1 MDQNTTVIVLS
12 DDEDEGESTIYES
25 SVLIVEENEGS
36 REVADAPKTSE
47 VLDEDVTITFS
58 RKAHVLPH
66 ARYDCTIP
74 FCFTEGDVTG
84 PEDSNAAYCEQCF
97 CYVCDKLASTCQFW
111 VIPGFCHC
119 NAHKR
124 SFYWKSLR
132 DKRIMGYL
140 HELNFTFDPMDMDA
154 DLRRAEASLQ
164 QFACSLALKFAAF
177 LVGVEKPKQPICCYC
192 QCHSTNSRTTE
203 SHSASGSEVG
213 CKSCR
218 SRHVYFPE
226 YDYSGV
232 QERVCMF
239 LDDAKQEN
247 PKSSIVMLLGA
258 MKLIISHSAPGNTHS
273 IKEVS
278 RAVDMLLYR
287 AKSMVQTLLVDTV
300 FPASFT
306 KQLQQFFHGLP
317 FPPSCMSLKNSLNV
331 LPWNDP
337 LLSAVLK
344 GQNVS
349 GERRVKGRRAEVLL
363 EPIVVIRARVQK
375 LQQQKKYR
383 ELARYLKVVKS
394 CSVQELQDLSDW
406 APFYLCKVGDYAGAV
421 NAMFS
426 SMSGSLCPAS
436 RLSPAQFCAYLRI
449 FVSGHAPSDM
459 PNPLFLNIQPDP
471 FLSSTWTPVQGGSL
485 LKRLAVVKFALRVL
499 NCNDAVFAQSISWV
513 AFLNIA
519 SKASIGPDGAV
530 NCTSLREPDSNF
542 LMRTRDIA
550 QGILNEL
557 SKESRIQI
565 PRTFQN
571 LNPWALYWLFYSLVG
586 QPNVVLDFLC
596 VVLEELLE
604 NPHHSILR
612 KQDTAGHC
620 FVANFLHLFF
630 LEHTVVFDPSTYPT
644 NELVA
649 RWNEAQHPWQYHL
662 RQMLEI
668 KEQLLTS
675 DKHRVLEMIRWHL
688 YK

>member
-25 SVLIVEENEGS
+25 SVLIVEENEGT
-36 REVADAPKTSE
+36 DAPKTSE

-287 AKSMVQTLLVDTV
+287 YVNPVTPVFCSSAHLLSTLQPVTMAKICAL
-300 FPASFT
+300 FGF
-306 KQLQQFFHGLP
+306 
-317 FPPSCMSLKNSLNV
+317 SLNV

-383 ELARYLKVVKS
+383 ELALPFCCFQMCTFLNGSHS
-394 CSVQELQDLSDW
+394 CTLQDLSDW

-499 NCNDAVFAQSISWV
+499 NCNDAVFAQ
-513 AFLNIA
+513 
-519 SKASIGPDGAV
+519 GYPDQALLLLA
-530 NCTSLREPDSNF
+530 TQALALR
-542 LMRTRDIA
+542 ICH
-550 QGILNEL
+550 
-557 SKESRIQI
+557 SRLCPALHIVMQ
-565 PRTFQN
+565 

-604 NPHHSILR
+604 NP

-668 KEQLLTS
+668 KVILLISLHYHTCN
-675 DKHRVLEMIRWHL
+675 VLHYFVL
-688 YK
+688 

>member
-25 SVLIVEENEGS
+25 SVLIVEENEGT
-36 REVADAPKTSE
+36 DAPKTSE

-287 AKSMVQTLLVDTV
+287 YVNPVTPVFCSSAHLLSTLQPVTMAKICAL
-300 FPASFT
+300 FGF
-306 KQLQQFFHGLP
+306 
-317 FPPSCMSLKNSLNV
+317 SLNV

-394 CSVQELQDLSDW
+394 CSV
-406 APFYLCKVGDYAGAV
+406 GDYAGAV

-471 FLSSTWTPVQGGSL
+471 FLSSTWTPVQGDDTFITSTHAGYPDQAL
-485 LKRLAVVKFALRVL
+485 LLLATQALALRI
-499 NCNDAVFAQSISWV
+499 CH
-513 AFLNIA
+513 
-519 SKASIGPDGAV
+519 
-530 NCTSLREPDSNF
+530 
-542 LMRTRDIA
+542 
-550 QGILNEL
+550 
-557 SKESRIQI
+557 SRLC
-565 PRTFQN
+565 P
-571 LNPWALYWLFYSLVG
+571 ALHIVM
-586 QPNVVLDFLC
+586 
-596 VVLEELLE
+596 
-604 NPHHSILR
+604 
-612 KQDTAGHC
+612 DTAGHC

-649 RWNEAQHPWQYHL
+649 RWNE
-662 RQMLEI
+662 
-668 KEQLLTS
+668 
-675 DKHRVLEMIRWHL
+675 
-688 YK
+688 

>member
-232 QERVCMF
+232 QERVCVF

-287 AKSMVQTLLVDTV
+287 YVNPVTPVLRCRAKSMVQTLLVDTV

-317 FPPSCMSLKNSLNV
+317 FPPSCMSLKN
-331 LPWNDP
+331 
-337 LLSAVLK
+337 
-344 GQNVS
+344 
-349 GERRVKGRRAEVLL
+349 R
-363 EPIVVIRARVQK
+363 
-375 LQQQKKYR
+375 YR

-471 FLSSTWTPVQGGSL
+471 FLSSTWIPVQGGSL

-571 LNPWALYWLFYSLVG
+571 GYPDQALLLLATQALALRICHSRLCPALHIVMAFSLNPWALYWLFYSLVG

-604 NPHHSILR
+604 NPHHSIL
-612 KQDTAGHC
+612 
-620 FVANFLHLFF
+620 
-630 LEHTVVFDPSTYPT
+630 
-644 NELVA
+644 
-649 RWNEAQHPWQYHL
+649 
-662 RQMLEI
+662 
-668 KEQLLTS
+668 
-675 DKHRVLEMIRWHL
+675 
-688 YK
+688 